1 VPSLDIV
8 VARAGPAKSW
18 KREPGAHPYDVLQP
32 FLGNIVAA
40 VQQPAAAGKKAAAK
54 AEGKARE
61 RVETVAPE
69 NPPYPQSKVITG
81 VEWAPA
87 SEIVRH
93 ARGGDN
99 WPSTWGADDYLYSA
113 YGDANGWE
121 PFLPKKLSM
130 GIVRVAGNPPNI
142 RGENVSSPTAEVL
155 GDGNKGRK
163 ASGMLMLDDGTL
175 YILVRNVGNAQLGWS
190 RDQGKTWT
198 WADWKFTTSFGCP
211 TFLNFGKAYAGSR
224 DHFVYIYSHDSD
236 SAYER
241 ADGTVL
247 ARVPK
252 ERIRDRQAYVF
263 FVNRAAEDRAVWT
276 TDVHRR
282 DSVFE
287 NPGNC
292 YRTSVSYNAGLKR
305 YLMCQINAGAD
316 TRFSGGFGIY
326 DAPEP
331 WGPWT
336 TVYYTPKWDVGPGE
350 TNSLPTKW
358 MSADGKTVHLLFSGD
373 DYFSVRKATLK
384 TK

>member
-1 VPSLDIV
+1 
-8 VARAGPAKSW
+8 
-18 KREPGAHPYDVLQP
+18 
-32 FLGNIVAA
+32 
-40 VQQPAAAGKKAAAK
+40 
-54 AEGKARE
+54 
-61 RVETVAPE
+61 
-69 NPPYPQSKVITG
+69 
-81 VEWAPA
+81 
-87 SEIVRH
+87 VRH

-99 WPSTWGADDYLYSA
+99 WPNTWGADDYLYSA

-130 GIVRVAGNPPNI
+130 GIVRVAGNPPAI
-142 RGENVSSPTAEVL
+142 RGENILAPTAEAV
-155 GDGNKGRK
+155 GDGNAARK

-175 YILVRNVGNAQLGWS
+175 YILVRNVGNSQLGWS
-190 RDQGKTWT
+190 KDQGRTWT
-198 WADWKFTTSFGCP
+198 WADWKFGTSFGCP

-224 DHFVYIYSHDSD
+224 DNFVYIYSHDHD

-241 ADGTVL
+241 ADRTVL

-252 ERIRDRQAYVF
+252 DRIRDRTAYVF
-263 FVNRAAEDRAVWT
+263 FVRTSADGSPVWSP
-276 TDVHRR
+276 DIYQRGA
-282 DSVFE
+282 VFE
-287 NPGNC
+287 NPENC
-292 YRTSVSYNAGLKR
+292 YRTSASYNAGLKR
-305 YLMCQINAGAD
+305 YMLCQINSGAD

-358 MSADGKTVHLLFSGD
+358 MSADGRTVHLLFSGD
-373 DYFSVRKATLK
+373 DYFSVRRATLR